1 MVKKVEIMGSSY
13 ARATGAL
20 SLVGF
25 ALSAYA
31 LYVEISKA
39 NDPSYTAM
47 CDIAARISCSLVF
60 TSEYG
65 TGFGLVSKILGPDSF
80 LNQPNGIIPHPLV
93 ALGGLVLGI
102 SGIVMSIY
110 LGYALFIVLQD
121 ACVVCIST
129 YLVNIGLF
137 ICSLRTYRAVMSR
150 SKAKTTKSQ
159 PTKKQKRT

>member
-1 MVKKVEIMGSSY
+1 MGSSY

-60 TSEYG
+60 TSE
-65 TGFGLVSKILGPDSF
+65 
-80 LNQPNGIIPHPLV
+80 
-93 ALGGLVLGI
+93 
-102 SGIVMSIY
+102 
-110 LGYALFIVLQD
+110 
-121 ACVVCIST
+121 
-129 YLVNIGLF
+129 
-137 ICSLRTYRAVMSR
+137 
-150 SKAKTTKSQ
+150 
-159 PTKKQKRT
+159 